1 MSPLQLAR
9 AALAAAGIP
18 APTDA
23 QVTRC
28 VALAAL
34 ALAQGEPQPFV
45 TAATQL
51 AADEAGKE

>member
-9 AALAAAGIP
+9 EALAAADIP

-28 VALAAL
+28 LALAAF
-34 ALAQGEPQPFV
+34 ALAQGEPQPFA
-45 TAATQL
+45 TAAAQL
-51 AADEAGKE
+51 ADDEAGKE